1 MENIR
6 EREVVQMKEKHRIKL
21 EVDRVEVMQ
30 TNQPKSISING
41 VEIPTCQKIFETQ
54 IENNRRFEFDRA
66 ALCILFVAVFVE
78 SIALFV
84 ILTKL

>member
-1 MENIR
+1 MR
-6 EREVVQMKEKHRIKL
+6 CKHKIKM
-21 EVDRVEVMQ
+21 EVDKTEVIQ
-30 TNQPKSISING
+30 THQPKSISING

-66 ALCILFVAVFVE
+66 ALCILSVAVFVE

-84 ILTKL
+84 ILTKLWC